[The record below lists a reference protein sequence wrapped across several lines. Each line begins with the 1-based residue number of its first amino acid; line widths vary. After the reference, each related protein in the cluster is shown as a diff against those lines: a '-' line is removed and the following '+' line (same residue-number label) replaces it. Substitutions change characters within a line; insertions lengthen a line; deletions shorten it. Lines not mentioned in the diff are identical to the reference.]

1 MKGEVKVACQEA
13 SFDGRFFVLVYVGIF
28 GVVLLDEIE
37 HCPTKI
43 RQKSVVLVTQRG
55 GNGISI

>member
-1 MKGEVKVACQEA
+1 MKGEVKVARQEA

-43 RQKSVVLVTQRG
+43 RQKSVVLVRYG
-55 GNGISI
+55 AR